1 VKALRLILVEDSD
14 DDAVLLLRAL
24 RAGGFEVDHRR
35 VWNRE
40 ELQAALGEGS
50 WDLVISDYTLPAF
63 DAPDALSMVRAHAP
77 DLPFIVVSGTVGE
90 DLTVAAIKAGA
101 QDYLMKDKLARLPIS
116 VERELREARE
126 RAQHRAARAAT
137 EQALIDK
144 RRAEASSLAKTRFLA
159 HMSHELRTPLNAI
172 LGFSELLEQELAGPL
187 TEQQREFVGHVLT
200 GGRHLLRLITDILDL
215 SKIEAGKL
223 ELELERVAF
232 ETLATGVGEILYQL
246 AGERGVQLTLDIPAQ
261 LPELTA
267 DPVRLKQIL
276 YNLLSNGIKFTSLGG
291 HVALRTEVVDDE
303 FVIRIADTGSGIAP
317 EDLPKLFNEF
327 EQATSDSHAKARGTG
342 LGLALTRRLVEL
354 HGGTIEVDSELGCGS
369 TFCVRLPLS
378 GPARSAGNAASTTT
392 RTPP

>member
-1 VKALRLILVEDSD
+1 VKALRMILVEDSD
-14 DDAVLLLRAL
+14 DDALLLLRAL

-35 VWNRE
+35 VCDRE
-40 ELQAALGEGS
+40 DLQAALGEGS
-50 WDLVISDYTLPAF
+50 WDLVISDYTLPTF
-63 DAPDALSMVRAHAP
+63 DAPAALSMVRAHAP

-137 EQALIDK
+137 EQALLDK
-144 RRAEASSLAKTRFLA
+144 QRAEASSLAKTRFLA

-172 LGFSELLEQELAGPL
+172 LGFSELLEQELSGPL
-187 TEQQREFVGHVLT
+187 TAQQREFVGHVLT

-223 ELELERVAF
+223 ELELERVTF

-246 AGERGVQLTLDIPAQ
+246 AAERGVQLTLDIPPR

-276 YNLLSNGIKFTSLGG
+276 YNLLSNGIKFTPLGG
-291 HVALRTEVVDDE
+291 HVGLRADVADDE
-303 FVIRIADTGSGIAP
+303 FVIRVADTGSGIAA
-317 EDLPKLFNEF
+317 EDLSKVFNEF
-327 EQATSDSHAKARGTG
+327 EQATADSYAKARGTG
-342 LGLALTRRLVEL
+342 LGLALSRRLVEL
-354 HGGTIEVDSELGCGS
+354 HGGTIEVESELGRGS
-369 TFCVRLPLS
+369 IFRVRLPLS
-378 GPARSAGNAASTTT
+378 GPARVEHSVVA
-392 RTPP
+392 R